1 MGDLDLGDN
10 AVEYRRNTEDT
21 GCQAELPGPAE
32 EGEGRK
38 AGSRLAGAVCRVSYV
53 RMPLES
59 CVMCMGARELVTGSV
74 GVGWFALDRVR
85 RYLLVDSGPTY

>member
-32 EGEGRK
+32 EAEERK
-38 AGSRLAGAVCRVSYV
+38 AGSRLAGAACRVSYA
-53 RMPLES
+53 RTPLER
-59 CVMCMGARELVTGSV
+59 CVMCIEARELVKGSV
-74 GVGWFALDRVR
+74 AVGWFALDRVR
-85 RYLLVDSGPTY
+85 CLVVDSGPTY